1 MATNTK
7 ENRICCTQC
16 IKITKNTSSIILF
29 EFSRSPFSNIFCQLL
44 IICKNHKND
53 IKSIIT
59 KMTVIQTVECLVDLR
74 KSFRNCPII
83 CYPIPAFRSN
93 HLLELVDISHHQ
105 GHIDQ
110 ATNVVSST
118 GRRNQFMDWKIAT
131 RRERIGNRFVLCHFR
146 WSTENKHLKT

>member
-29 EFSRSPFSNIFCQLL
+29 EFSRSPFSTIFCQLL

-110 ATNVVSST
+110 TPKPIHGLENYHPKY
-118 GRRNQFMDWKIAT
+118 DWK
-131 RRERIGNRFVLCHFR
+131 
-146 WSTENKHLKT
+146 